1 MFIDEIVGTNKI
13 ALDLIDDC
21 EIYEHLG
28 YSEVSKQ
35 LTDEFI
41 ELCMTYNEDGSMNNV
56 DRYAKTIRK
65 AEADIEF
72 SQRKQN

>member
-1 MFIDEIVGTNKI
+1 M
-13 ALDLIDDC
+13 DLIDDC

-41 ELCMTYNEDGSMNNV
+41 ELRMTYNEDGSMNNV